1 MADLSDQE
9 IRIIIKHIPMMV
21 SWIREDKRF
30 SDDRVVKM
38 NRRME
43 ELTKI
48 LLKLTY
54 EDLIDILEKNADHPI
69 YGEIL
74 KIALTAKGKKWMER
88 MLAQVQKVGFR

>member
-9 IRIIIKHIPMMV
+9 IRVIIKHVPMMV

-30 SDDRVVKM
+30 SDDQVAKM
-38 NRRME
+38 SWRLE

-48 LLKLTY
+48 LLKVTY
-54 EDLIDILEKNADHPI
+54 EDIMEVIEKNIDHPI

-74 KIALTAKGKKWMER
+74 KIALTEKGKKWMKR
-88 MLAQVQKVGFR
+88 TISQVQKVGFR